1 MSDLR
6 RWAEDGATG
15 DELRLLDAS
24 RSERAPA
31 ESRAR
36 TLKAL
41 GISAAVSGV
50 AATSTATAATAS
62 GLSLVGK
69 IVGVSLLAS
78 GLVAGGL
85 WVRGSHRGAPASQ
98 PATIPASAVVA
109 PPSEPEPASRAE
121 PPAPAVSTAT
131 ATPARAGNPSRPA
144 RSASP
149 DDRLSQEVV
158 ALERAHQALASHDP
172 DVALRRLDEYRAQ
185 FPGGVLSS
193 DATVLRVEALL
204 AKGDLAGART
214 LADAYS
220 AAHPDSPYAKRI
232 EDLVRGGQKK

>member
-6 RWAEDGATG
+6 RWAEEGARA

-31 ESRAR
+31 ESRDR

-41 GISAAVSGV
+41 GISAAVTTV
-50 AATSTATAATAS
+50 AATSTATAATAG

-69 IVGVSLLAS
+69 IVGVSVLAS

-85 WVRGSHRGAPASQ
+85 WVRGSHRSAPASQ
-98 PATIPASAVVA
+98 PATMPAPAVVA
-109 PPSEPEPASRAE
+109 PSEPEPASHAE
-121 PPAPAVSTAT
+121 PPAPVVSSAS
-131 ATPARAGNPSRPA
+131 ATPARVGNPSRSA
-144 RSASP
+144 HSASP
-149 DDRLSQEVV
+149 DDRLSHEVV

-172 DVALRRLDEYRAQ
+172 DAALRMLDEYRAQ

-204 AKGDLAGART
+204 AKGDLAGARR

-220 AAHPDSPYAKRI
+220 TAHPDSPYAKRI
-232 EDLVRGGQKK
+232 EDLVRSGQKK